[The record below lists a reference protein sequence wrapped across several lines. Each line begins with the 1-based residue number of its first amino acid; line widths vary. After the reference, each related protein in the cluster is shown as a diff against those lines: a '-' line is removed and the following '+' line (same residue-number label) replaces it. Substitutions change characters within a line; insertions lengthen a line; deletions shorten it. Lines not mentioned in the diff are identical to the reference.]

1 MKMKINFHKRLI
13 VSDFIAIFDF
23 KKNLLPCHYYLVF
36 NLIWSCPLMS
46 ATFWFL
52 FTGITSAVNIR
63 LRLKNKKAFVWS
75 TTCAILD
82 NVNSG
87 LYEVRENNY
96 GRQKKSALKTSK

>member
-1 MKMKINFHKRLI
+1 
-13 VSDFIAIFDF
+13 
-23 KKNLLPCHYYLVF
+23 
-36 NLIWSCPLMS
+36 MS

-75 TTCAILD
+75 TMCAILD

-87 LYEVRENNY
+87 LYEVRVNNY
-96 GRQKKSALKTSK
+96 GRQKKKNALKTSK